1 MIRAMRNCMAELQFA
16 SSGHYA
22 QPFLDAELTAHFAG
36 PGGEERSVPCFWAG
50 GNVWKVRFAPP
61 EEGVWR
67 FRTACTDESDKGL
80 HGREGEI
87 EAVPYAGDN
96 PLLER
101 GRLRVSAD
109 RRHLVHGDGTPFF
122 WLGDTW
128 WMGLCQRMAWPH
140 EFQELAAD
148 RARKG
153 FNVVQIVAGLYP
165 DVPPTY
171 DPRGAN
177 EAGFPLSPDHALI
190 NPAYFDMAD
199 LRIAHLVH
207 AGLTPAVLFCW
218 GYWLLVLGEE
228 KMRRFMRYVVARW
241 GAHPVVWC
249 LAGEGAM
256 PYYLSETREEDAAA
270 QREGWTRMG
279 RFLRSIDGHGS
290 LVTIHPTRNGRDQV
304 SDEGVLDFEWLQT
317 GHHGYLSLAD
327 NVEQVRWAFAREPR
341 MPTLVS
347 EANYEGIRGMA
358 WQDVQRISFWSAVLN
373 GSCGYTYG
381 ANGIWQVNRPGQPF
395 GPSPHGRSWGDMPWQ
410 EAARLP
416 GSAQLGAAA
425 RFLRTL
431 PWHKMAPHP
440 EWAEGPYAKEGNV
453 LGQHAAGTDGL
464 RVIYVPNR
472 WKPPRALGL
481 PPGSRWNIA
490 YFDPVEGAA
499 EDMGAAEADAQG
511 AFQLPSPVAMHDW
524 VFVLKR

>member
-1 MIRAMRNCMAELQFA
+1 MIRTMRNCMQELTFSSSEA
-16 SSGHYA
+16 SA
-22 QPFLDAELTAHFAG
+22 QPFLDAELTAVFVG
-36 PGGEERSVPCFWAG
+36 PGGEEMAVPGFWAG

-61 EEGVWR
+61 AEGVWR
-67 FRTACTDESDKGL
+67 FRTVCSDESNGGL
-80 HGREGEI
+80 HDRVGEV
-87 EAVPYAGDN
+87 EAVPYSGGN

-109 RRHLVHGDGTPFF
+109 RRHLEYGDGTPFF

-128 WMGLCQRMAWPH
+128 WMGLCQRLEWPQ

-177 EAGFPLSPDHALI
+177 EAGFPLSPDHAVI

-207 AGLTPAVLFCW
+207 CGLTPAVLFCW
-218 GYWLLVLGEE
+218 GYWLPVLGKE

-241 GAHPVVWC
+241 GAHPVVWS
-249 LAGEGAM
+249 LAGEATM
-256 PYYLSETREEDAAA
+256 AYYLSETKEEDAAR
-270 QREGWTRMG
+270 QREGWTRMA
-279 RFLRSIDGHGS
+279 RSLRETDGHRNM
-290 LVTIHPTRNGRDQV
+290 VTVHPTRVGRDQV
-304 SDEGVLDFEWLQT
+304 SDESVLDFEWLQT
-317 GHHGYLSLAD
+317 GHNGLLSLAD
-327 NVEQVRWAFAREPR
+327 NVEYVRAAVAREPR

-347 EANYEGIRGMA
+347 EANYEGIRGLA
-358 WQDVQRISFWSAVLN
+358 WEDVQRISFWSAVLN

-395 GPSPHGRSWGDMPWQ
+395 GPSPHGRGWGDMPWQ

-425 RFLRTL
+425 DFLRTL
-431 PWHKMAPHP
+431 PWHKMTPHP
-440 EWAEGPYAKEGNV
+440 EWAAGAYSKEGNV
-453 LGQHAAGTDGL
+453 MGQHAAGTDDL
-464 RVIYVPNR
+464 RIIYAPNTRGVP
-472 WKPPRALGL
+472 KALAL
-481 PPGSRWNIA
+481 PPGSRWNIT
-490 YFDPVEGAA
+490 YFNPVKGSA
-499 EDMGAAEADAQG
+499 EEMGAAEADAEG
-511 AFQLPSPVAMHDW
+511 ICPLPRTQDMHD
-524 VFVLKR
+524 FVYVLRR